1 VSPTPSAP
9 ALVLVAAVAENG
21 VIGAKGDMP
30 WRLSSDLKRFKRLTL
45 GHPMVMGRKTFESI
59 GRPLPGRTTI
69 VVTRDPSWT
78 RDGVLTAPSLEA
90 AMERSAEIAAA
101 DGVEAVMVVGGGEIY
116 SAALPR
122 ADRLEITRVHASP
135 DGDAHFPQIDERV
148 WQEVARETPERG
160 DLEGPKAGEVLV
172 EIKATGICHTDDFTL
187 SGADPEGLF
196 PAILGHEGAGV
207 VARSARA

>member
-1 VSPTPSAP
+1 VSECSTSFPSP

-69 VVTRDPSWT
+69 VVTRDPDWH
-78 RDGVLTAPSLEA
+78 REGVLTAPSLEDALERA
-90 AMERSAEIAAA
+90 AAIAAT
-101 DGVEAVMVVGGGEIY
+101 DGVDAVMVVGGGEIY
-116 SAALPR
+116 AAALPR

-135 DGDAHFPQIDERV
+135 DGDAHFPRIDEDV
-148 WQEVARETPERG
+148 WREVARETPERG
-160 DLEGPKAGEVLV
+160 ANDSADV
-172 EIKATGICHTDDFTL
+172 TFL
-187 SGADPEGLF
+187 SY
-196 PAILGHEGAGV
+196 
-207 VARSARA
+207 RRKR